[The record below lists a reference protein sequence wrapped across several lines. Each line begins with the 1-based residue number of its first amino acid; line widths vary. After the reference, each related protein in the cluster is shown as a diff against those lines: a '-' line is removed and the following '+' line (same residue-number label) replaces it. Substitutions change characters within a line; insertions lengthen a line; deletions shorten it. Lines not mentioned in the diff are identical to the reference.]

1 MIREGHKMN
10 IIVMAMSTL
19 NFKYEEDEKG
29 NSKRILERSYYR
41 NKKGEIKGGEREE
54 EKEIEYYSQ
63 MEPAC
68 RKILEENTG

>member
-1 MIREGHKMN
+1 MN

-41 NKKGEIKGGEREE
+41 NKKGEIERG
-54 EKEIEYYSQ
+54 IIY
-63 MEPAC
+63 
-68 RKILEENTG
+68 

>member
-1 MIREGHKMN
+1 MN

-54 EKEIEYYSQ
+54 EKEIEY
-63 MEPAC
+63 
-68 RKILEENTG
+68 